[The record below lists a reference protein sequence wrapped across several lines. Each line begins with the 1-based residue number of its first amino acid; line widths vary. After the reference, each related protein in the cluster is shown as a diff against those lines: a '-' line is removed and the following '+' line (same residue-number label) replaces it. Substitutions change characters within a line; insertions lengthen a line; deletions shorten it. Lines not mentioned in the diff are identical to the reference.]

1 MSESEPDDD
10 AQGRSSYLAIIAVIV
25 GIGLLYWLASA
36 FIDWN
41 KTQECVGYGK
51 RDCAPRIELNKQ

>member
-51 RDCAPRIELNKQ
+51 RDCAPSIELNKQ